1 MKLVNQHLE
10 TLKTM
15 AEAVTCMVQKVCD
28 HVKMEATMK
37 NEAQIDVFKAW
48 HVKNYTLFHKKIGEK
63 IGNGFDRRWF
73 LFIKRIY
80 LYYIFR
86 NFFTT
91 F

>member
-37 NEAQIDVFKAW
+37 NEAQIEVFKAW
-48 HVKNYTLFHKKIGEK
+48 HVKNYTDSFTKESAKTLKTGLTED
-63 IGNGFDRRWF
+63 GFSSSSESIYTIF
-73 LFIKRIY
+73 L
-80 LYYIFR
+80 
-86 NFFTT
+86 
-91 F
+91 